1 MRKSFLLVQTFVLIG
16 SLIFSPLSFAQTQP
30 ATTDSQQKPQP
41 KQEPSAPEEVVRI
54 STRLIQI
61 DAVAVDKDGKQVTDL
76 KAEDF
81 KILEDGKEQTITNFS
96 YISLQPETPKA
107 VVKTEPKAAASKI
120 AAPPVP
126 PALLK
131 QENIKR
137 TIALIADDLGLS
149 FESMVFTRNALK
161 KFVDEQMQPGDLV
174 AIIRSSAGNGA
185 LQQFTNDKRL
195 LHAAIDRIQWYPF
208 GRGKIGAFEPMGGRS
223 TVDAMRATAANTTK
237 APNGESA
244 IKVRVDGVMTNGMAD
259 GEFSNSRE
267 QISSVG
273 TIGAINYVVNG
284 LRELPG
290 RKSVVLL
297 SDGIPIFPS
306 VGGIMGNRSSVD
318 NSNRDIFRA
327 LQNLT
332 DAANRASVVIY
343 TMDVRGLQTLG
354 INANDDTGP
363 TFDGIQA
370 SSGQAAAVS
379 GTIVGRRNQLAQENF
394 RTQDGLNFLAMQTG
408 GFFFHDNNNIAQG
421 IQRVVDDQRGYY
433 LIGYVPEDSTFN
445 DLGRR
450 TFHKLQV
457 VVRNPKLHVRSRTGF
472 FGISDEEFKRPLET
486 REEQIKAALA
496 SPFNSSGVEVN
507 MTSIFTGNQETQL
520 VRSMIHVNARD
531 LTFTKQENGDY
542 LTDVDI
548 AATTHNENGLTIDR
562 GGRTYTLRVK
572 GPDYEA
578 ALRDGI
584 MYGLDVPIKN
594 PGAYQLRLAVRDEK
608 SKRVGSASQFIEV
621 PDIKKN
627 RLALSGISMS
637 GEYEKGG
644 KPEALVQ
651 ASPALRRMKR
661 GMILN
666 YAYAIYNPKLDPG
679 NRTNLIT
686 QAKLFYDGQQIFAGK
701 EAPLNGQQ
709 PSKTNRIFAGG
720 SIDLGANLKP
730 GEYVMQVIVS
740 DLLVNEKR
748 RTSTQWINFEILN

>member
-1 MRKSFLLVQTFVLIG
+1 MRKSFLPIHTFVLIG
-16 SLIFSPLSFAQTQP
+16 SLIFSPVSFAQTQP
-30 ATTDSQQKPQP
+30 VPADPQQKPQP

-81 KILEDGKEQTITNFS
+81 KILEDGKEQAITNFS
-96 YISLQPETPKA
+96 YISLQPETPQIIA
-107 VVKTEPKAAASKI
+107 KTAPKATASKI

-126 PALLK
+126 AAQLK
-131 QENIKR
+131 QENIRR

-208 GRGKIGAFEPMGGRS
+208 GRGKIGAFESMGGRS
-223 TVDAMRATAANTTK
+223 SMEAVKATAANTT
-237 APNGESA
+237 PGGGGVS
-244 IKVRVDGVMTNGMAD
+244 VRVDGVMTNGMAD

-267 QISSVG
+267 QISTTG

-306 VGGIMGNRSSVD
+306 IGGIMGNRSSVD
-318 NSNRDIFRA
+318 NSSRDIYHA

-332 DAANRASVVIY
+332 EAANRASVVIY

-363 TFDGIQA
+363 TFDSLQA
-370 SSGQAAAVS
+370 GGGVAAAAT
-379 GTIVGRRNQLAQENF
+379 GTIVNRRNQLAQENF

-408 GFFFHDNNNIAQG
+408 GFFFHDNNDIAQG
-421 IQRVVDDQRGYY
+421 IQKVVDDQRGYY
-433 LIGYVPEDSTFN
+433 LIGYVPDDSTFN
-445 DLGRR
+445 ELGRR

-457 VVRNPKLHVRSRTGF
+457 VVRNPKLRVRSRTGF
-472 FGISDEEFKRPLET
+472 FGISDEEIKRPLET
-486 REEQIKAALA
+486 REQQIMAALA
-496 SPFNSSGVEVN
+496 SPFNSSGIEVN
-507 MTSIFTGNQETQL
+507 MTSIFTGDQEKQF

-542 LTDVDI
+542 LTNVDI

-562 GGRTYTLRVK
+562 GGRAYTLRVK

-584 MYGLDVPIKN
+584 MYALDVPIKN

-627 RLALSGISMS
+627 RLALSGISMN

-661 GMILN
+661 GMVLN
-666 YAYAIYNPKLDPG
+666 YGYAIYNPKLDPG
-679 NRTNLIT
+679 NRPNLTT
-686 QAKLFYDGQQIFAGK
+686 QTKLFYEGQQIFAGK
-701 EAPLNGQQ
+701 ETPLTNQQ
-709 PSKTNRIFAGG
+709 TSNTKRIFAGG

-740 DLLVNEKR
+740 DLLVSEKR